1 MKVILKES
9 IERLGGPGDL
19 VSVRGGFA
27 RNFLLPQGKALR
39 DSPENRA
46 HFESRREH
54 YEERNHALRSR
65 AEERASV
72 LQGSTLVLLRQA
84 TESGHLYGSVTARD
98 VAEALSEKG
107 DTVARS
113 EVSLERAIKRT
124 GLHSVRLRLHAEVLV
139 DMTLNVAGNEAQAR
153 ANEEAARKEQEG
165 EKSEGNKEATS
176 EAVTNKEATATEDT
190 ATEDNAT
197 KDGQET
203 AQVAPEDEGASSEA
217 TPAEANKVLEET
229 PPTH

>member
-27 RNFLLPQGKALR
+27 RNFLLPQGKAMR

-54 YEERNHALRSR
+54 YEERNRALRSH

-165 EKSEGNKEATS
+165 EKGEKDKKDTKSESGSQAVAGEGAEATEGA
-176 EAVTNKEATATEDT
+176 EAVQVASVPEGEAMLSESESTATEHR
-190 ATEDNAT
+190 N
-197 KDGQET
+197 
-203 AQVAPEDEGASSEA
+203 PEDSP
-217 TPAEANKVLEET
+217 PAG
-229 PPTH
+229 

>member
-1 MKVILKES
+1 MPCGVVPKN
-9 IERLGGPGDL
+9 G
-19 VSVRGGFA
+19 
-27 RNFLLPQGKALR
+27 LLSCRALR
-39 DSPENRA
+39 WFCCAKRPKAGTYTAR
-46 HFESRREH
+46 
-54 YEERNHALRSR
+54 LR
-65 AEERASV
+65 
-72 LQGSTLVLLRQA
+72 
-84 TESGHLYGSVTARD
+84 HRD
-98 VAEALSEKG
+98 VARALSEKG

-176 EAVTNKEATATEDT
+176 EAVTNKEATATEATTTEGT
-190 ATEDNAT
+190 ATEASVT

-203 AQVAPEDEGASSEA
+203 APVAPEDESASF
-217 TPAEANKVLEET
+217 
-229 PPTH
+229 

>member
-19 VSVRGGFA
+19 VSVRAGFA

-39 DSPENRA
+39 DSPENRK
-46 HFESRREH
+46 HFESRRAH
-54 YEERNHALRSR
+54 YEERNHALRQR
-65 AEERASV
+65 AEERAAA

-107 DTVARS
+107 DTIARS

-124 GLHSVRLRLHAEVLV
+124 GLHGVRLRLHAEVLV
-139 DMTLNVAGNEAQAR
+139 NMTLNIAGNEAQAR
-153 ANEEAARKEQEG
+153 ANEEAARKEKQKEELG
-165 EKSEGNKEATS
+165 EAKAEEAGA
-176 EAVTNKEATATEDT
+176 E
-190 ATEDNAT
+190 
-197 KDGQET
+197 ET
-203 AQVAPEDEGASSEA
+203 AKPEVDTPEEEPASAQEESAEPQEEPQA
-217 TPAEANKVLEET
+217 EKDPA
-229 PPTH
+229 